1 MDFWMEKLFTGLTDG
16 SELGIDT
23 PGIQIAHTVCDYCG
37 KEVIGVW
44 DDHIKSSRGLP
55 YQGWVVRTPRSGSKN
70 NRYPYKARTIAEIKA
85 HYGIGEK
92 EWFTE
97 ENNLLNV
104 CGKVHI
110 LVFKGGKWNLR
121 TDLSYESPAATRIL
135 CNNCFEKA
143 NDCRVTIM
151 GTDGLMYSVSAMADK
166 GETIEENDGKVTVKL
181 WGYDKPL
188 QIEGAVIGARI
199 APFNI
204 ALGGWKV
211 SASGKITGVPDLK
224 WDAEE
229 HLFSCRYS
237 GTFGLSGEIREY
249 EACARVTENMDE
261 FKEEFKQHCEEKDY
275 MILRKEAISEQML
288 KELES
293 LK

>member
-37 KEVIGVW
+37 KKVIGVW
-44 DDHIKSSRGLP
+44 DDYIKSSRGLP
-55 YQGWVVRTPRSGSKN
+55 YQGWVARMPRSCK
-70 NRYPYKARTIAEIKA
+70 YAYKGRTIAEIKA
-85 HYGIGEK
+85 HYGIGEE

-110 LVFKGGKWNLR
+110 LTFDGKNWKLR
-121 TDLSYESPAATRIL
+121 TDLSYESPANTRIL
-135 CNNCFEKA
+135 CNNCFEEA
-143 NDCRVTIM
+143 NACRVAIM

-166 GETIEENDGKVTVKL
+166 GETIEENDEKVTVKL

-188 QIEGAVIGARI
+188 QIEGIVIGARI

-224 WDAEE
+224 WNAEK
-229 HLFSCRYS
+229 HLFSYRYF
-237 GTFGLSGEIREY
+237 GTFGLPGETREY
-249 EACARVTENMDE
+249 EAYARVTENMDE
-261 FKEEFKQHCEEKDY
+261 FKEAFKQHCEEKDY
-275 MILRKEAISEQML
+275 TILRKEAISEQML